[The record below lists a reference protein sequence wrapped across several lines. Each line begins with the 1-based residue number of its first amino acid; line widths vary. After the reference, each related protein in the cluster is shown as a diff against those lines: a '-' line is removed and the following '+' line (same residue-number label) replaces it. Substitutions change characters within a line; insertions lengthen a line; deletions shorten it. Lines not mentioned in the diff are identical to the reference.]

1 MEIGISLIVLVAT
14 LVIGVPVPFS
24 FCLTIVY
31 LSYALGINPSF
42 FHRTA
47 YSQLS
52 SVVLLAIPLFIMA
65 GGIMEKGQIGGKLVD
80 WVSIFVGRVKGSL
93 GLITVL
99 ASTVFGSICGS
110 GAATISCIGSIV
122 APHMRDKKYPL
133 GICAAIVC
141 CCGPIGLVLPPS
153 GIQIL
158 YAWTG
163 GLSVLACFLAIVFPG
178 LILSAMLCVGTMLL
192 LRKEEGMIM
201 TDALPK
207 GRFLSEFGKRTFSAI
222 PALFMPV
229 LILGSIYGGL
239 MTPTE
244 AAASS
249 AFYAIPVALIIYKQ
263 MTIRGFAEGLINTA
277 TTTGVIM
284 VMIGMVMILSTILV
298 REDLHTILLNLL
310 TGVSENPVV
319 IMLMLNLIML
329 LLGAIMDDASSTLL
343 CTPLLLPVAK
353 SIGVNPYHFAAVLGL
368 NLGMGN
374 ITPPTAPFVFLAA
387 RIFDVNVTQTFKP
400 TLFLLLFAYLPTLLI
415 TTYVPAL
422 STYLPW
428 LVLGDKF
435 LI

>member
-1 MEIGISLIVLVAT
+1 MEIGIALILLIVL
-14 LVIGVPVPFS
+14 LIIGVPVPFC
-24 FCLTIVY
+24 FCLSIIY
-31 LSYALGINPSF
+31 LSYSTGINPAF

-65 GGIMEKGQIGGKLVD
+65 GGIMERGQIGGKLVD

-93 GLITVL
+93 GMITVL
-99 ASTVFGSICGS
+99 ACTVFSSICGS

-122 APHMRDKKYPL
+122 APHMREKNYPL

-178 LILSAMLCVGTMLL
+178 LILSAMLCIGAMLL
-192 LRKEEGMIM
+192 LRNQEGMIM
-201 TDALPK
+201 SDPIPK
-207 GRFLSEFGKRTFSAI
+207 DKFLSEFGKRTFSAV

-244 AAASS
+244 AAATS
-249 AFYAIPVALIIYKQ
+249 AFYAIPVAIIIYKQ
-263 MTIRGFAEGLINTA
+263 LQFKKLAECLIDTA

-284 VMIGMVMILSTILV
+284 VMIGMVMVLSTILV
-298 REDLHTILLNLL
+298 RADLHTTLLHIL
-310 TGVSENPVV
+310 TGVSENPVIIMFMLNV
-319 IMLMLNLIML
+319 IMI

-343 CTPLLLPVAK
+343 CTPLLLPVAR

-387 RIFDVNVTQTFKP
+387 RLFNVNVTQTFKP
-400 TLFLLLFAYLPTLLI
+400 VLFLLLFAYLPTLLI
-415 TTYVPAL
+415 TMYVPVL
-422 STYLPW
+422 STYLPS
-428 LVLGDKF
+428 LILGEKVF
-435 LI
+435 M

>member
-1 MEIGISLIVLVAT
+1 MEIGIALIILIVALI
-14 LVIGVPVPFS
+14 IGVPVPFC
-24 FCLTIVY
+24 FCLSVIY
-31 LSYALGINPSF
+31 LHYALGINPSF

-65 GGIMEKGQIGGKLVD
+65 GGIMEKGQIGGRLVD

-93 GLITVL
+93 GLIAVL
-99 ASTVFGSICGS
+99 ASTVFSSICGS

-122 APHMRDKKYPL
+122 APNMREKKYNM
-133 GICAAIVC
+133 GVCAGIVC
-141 CCGPIGLVLPPS
+141 ACGPIGLVLPPS

-163 GLSVLACFLAIVFPG
+163 GLSVLACFLAIVIPG
-178 LILSAMLCVGTMLL
+178 LILSFMLCMGAYIL
-192 LRKEEGMIM
+192 LRRQEGMLKP
-201 TDALPK
+201 DPLPK
-207 GRFLSEFGKRTFSAI
+207 GRFFPELGKRTLSAI

-229 LILGSIYGGL
+229 IILGGIYGGL

-244 AAASS
+244 AAATA
-249 AFYAIPVALIIYKQ
+249 AFYAVPVAIIIYRQLTFK
-263 MTIRGFAEGLINTA
+263 GLAETFISTA

-298 REDLHTILLNLL
+298 RENLHETLLNLL
-310 TGVSENPVV
+310 MNISENPLV
-319 IMLMLNLIML
+319 IMLMMNIIML
-329 LLGAIMDDASSTLL
+329 VLGAIMDDASSTLL
-343 CTPLLLPVAK
+343 CTPILLPIVR
-353 SIGVNPYHFAAVLGL
+353 SIGMNPYHFAAVLGL

-374 ITPPTAPFVFLAA
+374 ITPPTAPFIFLSA
-387 RIFDVNVTQTFKP
+387 RIFNVQVTETFKP
-400 TLFLLLFAYLPTLLI
+400 TMFLLAFAYLPTLLI

-422 STYLPW
+422 STWLPA

-435 LI
+435 LL